1 MVEQEDGVSG
11 CGEEDSRHSNGDD
24 CSADPDSVSPRR
36 SSAEECSDSEVSSHG
51 SWEDQFGDSERRAWE
66 ESESRAFKR
75 RKTSK
80 GDKATAASEKAKED
94 KAELKKLRTTHEKL
108 LKLHDALGKKHA
120 LLKMQVAETRKSNA
134 RDIKRLK
141 DDHKDEIRKL
151 KDGHK
156 KYIADVKKDCNHDND
171 FALEYQKM
179 GEVVRLL
186 FDFVCF
192 HFISPLVL
200 SRPSMCSTRSIGREG
215 TNPNPNSCRRSV
227 GCLIRASINTW
238 NQ

>member
-1 MVEQEDGVSG
+1 MVEQEDSVCG

-24 CSADPDSVSPRR
+24 CTAVPDSVLSQRSPG
-36 SSAEECSDSEVSSHG
+36 EECSDSEGSSHW
-51 SWEDQFGDSERRAWE
+51 WEDQFGESERRAWE
-66 ESESRAFKR
+66 ESESRGFKR

-80 GDKATAASEKAKED
+80 GDRAAAALEKAKED

-108 LKLHDALGKKHA
+108 SKQYDALGKKNA
-120 LLKMQVAETRKSNA
+120 LLKLQAEGTKKSNA
-134 RDIKRLK
+134 RDIKLLV

-156 KYIADVKKDCNHDND
+156 TAIVDVKKTSKQDND

-186 FDFVCF
+186 FNLSSI
-192 HFISPLVL
+192 HLISPLVL
-200 SRPSMCSTRSIGREG
+200 YIVAQISKTSM
-215 TNPNPNSCRRSV
+215 
-227 GCLIRASINTW
+227 LIN
-238 NQ
+238 